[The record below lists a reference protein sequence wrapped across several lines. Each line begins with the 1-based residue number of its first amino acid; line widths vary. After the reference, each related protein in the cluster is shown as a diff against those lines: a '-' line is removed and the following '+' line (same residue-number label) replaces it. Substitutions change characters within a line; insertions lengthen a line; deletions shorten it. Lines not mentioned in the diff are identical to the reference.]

1 MPIPRRF
8 IPSTD
13 SYTTDQPCKV
23 CLADINQRGVPLL
36 RCMYSFKMKFE
47 DESGK
52 SLVAR
57 QWKGC
62 CHISLGSASNKLL
75 QEPDT
80 TLCFTWGSLQYHWWE
95 RSFQYQNYPPKTHDR
110 VLPCITLQLLL
121 ITDQPCEVCLAD
133 VTQHGV
139 RLLHCMLLS
148 GMPPTNF
155 RSQLQWLHFPGNDF
169 QSNQW

>member
-36 RCMYSFKMKFE
+36 RCMYSFKMKLE

-52 SLVAR
+52 SLVAHVSGKDAVTFLCGVHPTNFYKNQIQR
-57 QWKGC
+57 YALLEVRYNLTGENDPFSTKTIHPRPMIEC
-62 CHISLGSASNKLL
+62 CLVSH
-75 QEPDT
+75 
-80 TLCFTWGSLQYHWWE
+80 Y
-95 RSFQYQNYPPKTHDR
+95 NYSY
-110 VLPCITLQLLL
+110 

-155 RSQLQWLHFPGNDF
+155 RSQLQWLHFPGSDF
-169 QSNQW
+169 QSNQ